1 MQLISRDYAQII
13 LQLICHN
20 YAYRSQTCK
29 YSSSFDVK
37 KEKQLRK
44 KKEKKEAREGGVVV
58 RIIVM

>member
-37 KEKQLRK
+37 KDKTNKNKRK
-44 KKEKKEAREGGVVV
+44 EGSKGGREE
-58 RIIVM
+58 

>member
-37 KEKQLRK
+37 KGKTIK
-44 KKEKKEAREGGVVV
+44 KKERKEGSKGGREE
-58 RIIVM
+58 